1 MANDADV
8 SEQFIKIP
16 MAMQKAFCRIRIPGE
31 ARQVLDSIIRWT
43 IGWQQRTK
51 HEISI
56 GLLCKMTDIKRS
68 NVIRSVKCLEDM
80 HIILSDRANRI
91 TAYEIN
97 LSYEEWQ
104 SKPKHKTGII
114 NDTNQSGI
122 INDTDVGII
131 NDTDAGIINDTEI
144 GIVNDTHNRKKEN
157 KKENTHKESLR
168 ASGFSFSEFE
178 KMAVDFCERV
188 AEYHPKCKPE
198 SIELAAK
205 ILAGIGESPDEISRA
220 IEFGFADAE
229 FWRSNIQSAKLF
241 AKYYARIQSQMKRV
255 KKVSRTSNQDKIKS
269 VIAHYAIEECKTIHE
284 LMTIWEQNPDY
295 EEFDDLKNERNL
307 LLFQMASQRIAD
319 AETEADLNDAFT
331 EAEMFFTATVPS
343 IATLFCEKME
353 TLTGDHDWTL
363 DPAEII
369 EMNDAFS
376 ENETEL
382 TGFE

>member
-1 MANDADV
+1 MRTMKDFRVEILRQLEGRSHIFRTDKLRQSLDGTTATVLSQYDA
-8 SEQFIKIP
+8 F
-16 MAMQKAFCRIRIPGE
+16 
-31 ARQVLDSIIRWT
+31 
-43 IGWQQRTK
+43 
-51 HEISI
+51 
-56 GLLCKMTDIKRS
+56 
-68 NVIRSVKCLEDM
+68 
-80 HIILSDRANRI
+80 
-91 TAYEIN
+91 
-97 LSYEEWQ
+97 
-104 SKPKHKTGII
+104 
-114 NDTNQSGI
+114 
-122 INDTDVGII
+122 
-131 NDTDAGIINDTEI
+131 
-144 GIVNDTHNRKKEN
+144 KERN
-157 KKENTHKESLR
+157 KETHKESSC
-168 ASGFSFSEFE
+168 ASEFSFSEFE

-205 ILAGIGESPDEISRA
+205 ILAGIGESPDDVSRA
-220 IEFGFADAE
+220 IEFGFADTE
-229 FWRSNIQSAKLF
+229 FWRSNMQSAKEF
-241 AKYYARIQSQMKRV
+241 AKYYARITSQTKRV

-269 VIAHYAIEECKTIHE
+269 LIAHYAIEECKTIHE